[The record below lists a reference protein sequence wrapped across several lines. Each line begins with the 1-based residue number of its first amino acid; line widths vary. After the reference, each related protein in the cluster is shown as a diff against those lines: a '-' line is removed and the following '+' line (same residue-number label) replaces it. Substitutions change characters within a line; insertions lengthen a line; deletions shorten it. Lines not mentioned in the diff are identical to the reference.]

1 MPINSGSSTSAGVYV
16 GEQDN
21 SLRAT
26 AISTSIGAIVGP
38 SHKGPVGEPTLVVDE
53 DEFINTFGQSDE
65 ALTFMHYCARAFL
78 QDSNRLYVVRVAV
91 EAKLG
96 GLKIATEGNFSV
108 AKPLVSGYD
117 AIEDV
122 VFSQDDIM
130 VILARNPG
138 EWNNDLR
145 VLMYPNTNDPEG
157 EQFVLQIFEGTSQI
171 AKEVFYGTLRDK
183 LDGYGH
189 QLNIVNQCEEN
200 SKLVQILV
208 NEEHPRFLFNEATLL
223 INALLTGSFTY
234 GSSGDPVTQSDI
246 IQGWDR
252 FSDKEEV
259 SVSIL
264 INAGYTDVSVQ
275 LKMADIAEK
284 RDDCFAVLDI
294 PRNEQ
299 SVQEAIAYRRETL
312 NLNSSYAALY
322 APDLWV
328 RDTREQRDL
337 YLPPSGHVAG
347 VYARTDRV
355 ADTWFAPAGLNRG
368 QLNVNGIREIYK
380 QGHRDALHE
389 NQINP
394 IRLISG
400 KGIVVWGAETLQAHA
415 SALSNVN
422 VRRLLNLL
430 KNSIAN
436 AILVGVFEPNDRFLR
451 LQLVGVAEGLLN
463 PIKRGRGL
471 YGFSVICDERNNTN
485 ETIANGDLILDVYI
499 DPVIPAKRIHLNAI
513 IPKTG
518 QIKFAQELIY
528 PPA

>member
-21 SLRAT
+21 SIRAT

-38 SHKGPVGEPTLVVDE
+38 SHKGPVGEPTLIVDE
-53 DEFINTFGQSDE
+53 DDFINTFGQSDQ

-78 QDSNRLYVVRVAV
+78 QDSNRLFVVRTAV
-91 EAKLG
+91 NAKLG
-96 GLKIATEGNFSV
+96 GIKIATESNFSV
-108 AKPLVSGYD
+108 PRALVAGYD

-122 VFSQDDIM
+122 VFSQDEIM
-130 VILARNPG
+130 VILARDPG
-138 EWNNDLR
+138 SWNNDLR

-157 EQFVLQIFEGTSQI
+157 EQFVLQIFEGVSQV

-189 QLNIVNQCEEN
+189 QLNIANQCDEN

-208 NEEHPRFLFNEATLL
+208 NEEHAALL
-223 INALLTGSFTY
+223 INEAAPLINSLLAGTFTY
-234 GSSGDPVTQSDI
+234 GHSGDPVNESDI
-246 IQGWDR
+246 VEGWDR
-252 FSDKEEV
+252 FADKEEV

-264 INAGYTDVSVQ
+264 INAGYTSPSVQ
-275 LKMADIAEK
+275 LKMAAIAEK

-294 PRNEQ
+294 PANEQ
-299 SVQEAIAYRRETL
+299 TVQEAIAFRRETL

-322 APDLWV
+322 SPDVWV

-337 YLPPSGHVAG
+337 YLPPSGHVAA

-368 QLNVNGIREIYK
+368 QLNVNGVREIYK

-400 KGIVVWGAETLQAHA
+400 QGIVVWGAETLQAHA

-436 AILVGVFEPNDRFLR
+436 SILIGVFEPNDRFLR
-451 LQLVGVAEGLLN
+451 LQLVGVANSILN

-471 YGFSVICDERNNTN
+471 YSFAVVCDERNNTN